1 MAMFG
6 GIVSRGAGGGDK
18 LFQESVPSSVMGTR
32 VALFTVAFSLGYIIG
47 PIGTSNVLDL
57 TGRI

>member
-1 MAMFG
+1 MFG

-18 LFQESVPSSVMGTR
+18 LFQESVLSSVMGTR
-32 VALFTVAFSLGYIIG
+32 VALFTVTFSLGYIIG